1 MIFTTMGAIGEIEA
15 IAYLWQV
22 GGLSKFHIF
31 KLQQMQVNDYK
42 LET

>member
-1 MIFTTMGAIGEIEA
+1 MGAIGEIEA

-22 GGLSKFHIF
+22 GRLSKFHIF
-31 KLQQMQVNDYK
+31 NLQQMQVNDYK